1 MHADVVSTEHSSLE
15 QILVDAIA
23 THADWKRRLHTAIA
37 TGTCDV
43 SIESAA
49 ADNECAFGHWLHRD
63 VPSMVRKTWDYANV
77 RRRHATLHAEA
88 GRVLELALGG
98 YNAAAA
104 QIMAPN
110 APFTQ
115 ALERYEFGLRDW
127 LLTLRGQSSGDLR

>member
-1 MHADVVSTEHSSLE
+1 MHADVVTTEHSSLE
-15 QILVDAIA
+15 QTIVEALA

-43 SIESAA
+43 SIETAT
-49 ADNECAFGHWLHRD
+49 ADNQCAFGHWMHRE

-115 ALERYEFGLRDW
+115 ALERFEFGLRDW
-127 LLTLRGQSSGDLR
+127 LLTLQSQSASQ